1 VGVHRYGYCR
11 VSTIDQDPQLQRDA
25 LKAAGCDKLFE
36 DKASGTTRDRPHLIK
51 CMEQLREGDTLVVWK
66 LDRLG
71 RSTLHCIEI
80 ANELRERGINLA
92 SVTDGIDTGTTNGR
106 LYFTIL
112 AALGEAER
120 ERIQERTRAGLAAA
134 RVRGR
139 VGGRP
144 SVITDKKL
152 ALAKRR
158 LANGE
163 TAASAAE
170 SIGVSRATLYRH
182 LDKTSS

>member
-1 VGVHRYGYCR
+1 MGVHRYGYCR

-36 DKASGTTRDRPHLIK
+36 DKASGITKDRPQLIG

-80 ANELRERGINLA
+80 ANELREINLA

-134 RVRGR
+134 RDRGR

-182 LDKTSS
+182 LDKTNS

>member
-1 VGVHRYGYCR
+1 MKTKIRLITRIAFGFGGMSDVFARLSRWAFIVTDIPR
-11 VSTIDQDPQLQRDA
+11 VSTVDQDPQLQRDA

-36 DKASGTTRDRPHLIK
+36 DKASGTTKDRPGLIK
-51 CMEQLREGDTLVVWK
+51 CLEQLREGDTLVVWK

-92 SVTDGIDTGTTNGR
+92 SVTDGIDTAATNGR

-120 ERIQERTRAGLAAA
+120 ERIGERTLAGLAAA
-134 RVRGR
+134 RDRGR
-139 VGGRP
+139 VVGRP
-144 SVITDKKL
+144 SVIT
-152 ALAKRR
+152 A
-158 LANGE
+158 
-163 TAASAAE
+163 
-170 SIGVSRATLYRH
+170 
-182 LDKTSS
+182 

>member
-1 VGVHRYGYCR
+1 MGVRRYGYCR

-25 LKAAGCDKLFE
+25 LKAAGCDKVFE
-36 DKASGTTRDRPHLIK
+36 DKASGTTKDRPQLLR
-51 CMEQLREGDTLVVWK
+51 CLEQLREGDTLVVWK

-80 ANELRERGINLA
+80 ANQLRERRINLA
-92 SVTDGIDTGTTNGR
+92 SLTDGIDTGTTNGR
-106 LYFTIL
+106 LYFAIL

-120 ERIQERTRAGLAAA
+120 ERIQERTLAGLAAA
-134 RVRGR
+134 RDRGR
-139 VGGRP
+139 LGGRP
-144 SVITDKKL
+144 TVITEKKL

-158 LANGE
+158 IANGE

-182 LDKTSS
+182 INKTGD